1 VQIAVKSK
9 ANAARQWAN
18 ALAKMYLGWA
28 KQRRLAAGLLGEDQ
42 SPDGRS
48 YSVTLV
54 ISGFGVYGLLQGESG
69 AHRLTQLVKTH
80 GGEESLQRLSAAVV
94 VLPELSDDE
103 LPAAE
108 IEVNV
113 KGINRSGLLIPH
125 WTTLVT
131 ARRADK
137 RIVLAGNLPADDL
150 AAEAARLLRTSLHM
164 ESLGPEAQAAPP
176 PGGIVR
182 SYTRSTKDKGVH
194 DHRTGQ
200 RTRRVKQVLEGE
212 IQEFLDEALK
222 QRRGSK

>member
-1 VQIAVKSK
+1 
-9 ANAARQWAN
+9 
-18 ALAKMYLGWA
+18 
-28 KQRRLAAGLLGEDQ
+28 
-42 SPDGRS
+42 
-48 YSVTLV
+48 
-54 ISGFGVYGLLQGESG
+54 VYGLLQGEG
-69 AHRLTQLVKTH
+69 GTHRLTQLVKAH
-80 GGEESLQRLSAAVV
+80 GGAESLQKLSATVT

-108 IEVNV
+108 VEVNT

-137 RIVLAGNLPADDL
+137 RILLAGNLPADDL
-150 AAEAARLLRTSLHM
+150 AAEATRLLRTSLYI
-164 ESLGPEAQAAPP
+164 EGLGPEAQVAPP

-182 SYTRSTKDKGVH
+182 SYARSTKEKGVH

-200 RTRRVKQVLEGE
+200 RTSKVKQVLEGE

-222 QRRGSK
+222 QRAGA